1 MELGLK
7 GKNVV
12 VTGGGTNI
20 GRAIVLAFAAEG
32 SNIAIAEL
40 NRAAGDQVAAE
51 VQAMGTGA
59 SATVVDA
66 DVTNKDN
73 TDAMIAD
80 AIGRLGSVDVLVNN
94 VGWTVDRLFMEKPR
108 AEHIKE
114 VDVNLWGAIN
124 CIHSVL
130 PHMIE
135 RESGS
140 IVSISSDAGRMGEY
154 REAVYSACKA
164 GVIALSKALA
174 RETGRYGLR
183 LNMVCPGLVVPPQ
196 AEVTSSESMWSQ
208 GYAGYLHRGCPGAR
222 AARLPV
228 AAHGHCT
235 GGGQRRGLPGIGR
248 GQFHHRTDLEC
259 VRRLYDDVTRAG
271 QNEQS
276 SEVEQRTW
284 GRQICRPHCVTG
296 MSVDGYLW
304 LLVPTKAQAF
314 SSMVGRI
321 ACTRLLST
329 PEATVG

>member
-140 IVSISSDAGRMGEY
+140 IVSISRDAGRMGEY

-196 AEVTSSESMWSQ
+196 AEVTSSESMWSRVCRISSPRMSWSAC
-208 GYAGYLHRGCPGAR
+208 GAPTRCGAWALHRRWPT
-222 AARLPV
+222 PWSSS
-228 AAHGHCT
+228 
-235 GGGQRRGLPGIGR
+235 GIGR

-304 LLVPTKAQAF
+304 LVPTKAQAF